1 MVAAATVEMLL
12 IRGSRQKQFLS
23 FAAVGEYFTTQ
34 SHPCLNPHNMLSNIW
49 NDLIHAG
56 RSLAKARAF
65 TFVCVVSLGIG
76 MAPVIAIPYFSR
88 VLTIQ
93 PPGVKTEGLVEI
105 LTTRV
110 GPRAATDIWSY
121 PDYADLRD
129 ANTGIALV
137 GWTYGQSEVTKDSVR
152 AMFVSTNYFQTIGLT
167 LTRGPGF
174 SATAAPAVILG
185 YRYWQNH
192 FASDPDIIGKT
203 LMLDAVPHVVAG
215 IAPERFDGHVSGNGE
230 VAVFLPLE
238 RHPRFRTAGADRS
251 QEWVLIHGRLMPGVS
266 VAQASAAVSAVTSS
280 LAKQYPG
287 TNENKSGIAALYDAF
302 GNLVKSRLAV
312 IQALGLTLTGMVL
325 LVVCLNISGM
335 VQVRSAMRERELSI
349 RQAIGATRR
358 QLIQYMLSE
367 AIIVAGLGGI
377 LASLV
382 LFNLLSLRSLLTDT
396 PLPPQMQEALRMNLP
411 TIGFAVGLCFLT
423 SLVFGLLP
431 AVRFSRPVI
440 LSALKDDVGVGG
452 RRVGRVQRV
461 TAAVQVAIAVPLIVM
476 SGISLDRVRSTATAD
491 LGFAA
496 DLLYAVPLKVD
507 ADKVPNAD
515 SRIRGVRDDLAKA
528 SGIAGA
534 TLADSLPLAFR
545 AETVRTALQPDAN
558 AAPKFIRVHV
568 TRVDDDYLNTMGIPL
583 LRGRG
588 FAADDRAGAELVTII
603 SKTLDEQLFPNADA
617 GHEIGKRLIF
627 GNDGKTPQTLTIVGV
642 SGDFPTSQMSTP
654 REQLLL
660 PLAQQPS
667 QELFLIARRRPGE
680 PPQKMNATLENAA
693 RDFDPDN
700 RGFGTAEDGTPA
712 YPKLVTGVWLRKHS
726 MDDFLTQSAVAAG
739 AGSIILTLS
748 ALGIYGVIGLMVAT
762 RTRELAVRS
771 ALGASRRRV
780 LGMVLVD
787 VVKLVLPGVVVGV
800 ILTAAFIRLN
810 GENMGIPLSNVEY
823 LSYVVGAA
831 VAVLVAVVAS
841 LAPARRAA
849 SVQPMVAMRSQ

>member
-1 MVAAATVEMLL
+1 MFK
-12 IRGSRQKQFLS
+12 SQ
-23 FAAVGEYFTTQ
+23 
-34 SHPCLNPHNMLSNIW
+34 NMWSNIW
-49 NDLIHAG
+49 NDLIHAT

-76 MAPVIAIPYFSR
+76 MAPVIFIPYISR
-88 VLTIQ
+88 ALTIQ
-93 PPGVKTEGLVEI
+93 PPGLKTDGLVEI

-110 GPRAATDIWSY
+110 GSREATDSWSY

-129 ANTGIALV
+129 ANSGIALV
-137 GWTYGQSEVTKDSVR
+137 GWAYGQSEVKRDSVR
-152 AMFVSTNYFQTIGLT
+152 AMFVSTNYFQTIGVT
-167 LTRGPGF
+167 LFRGPGF
-174 SATAAPAVILG
+174 SATAERKRDGAQPQVNEPAVILG
-185 YRYWQNH
+185 YRYWQNY

-203 LMLDAVPHVVAG
+203 LALDDVPHVVTG
-215 IAPERFDGHVSGNGE
+215 IAPAQFDGHTTGNGE
-230 VAVFLPLE
+230 MAVFLPLE
-238 RHPRFRTAGADRS
+238 RHPRFRADGADRS
-251 QEWVLIHGRLMPGVS
+251 KEWMFIHGRLMPGVT
-266 VAQASAAVSAVTSS
+266 VAQASAAISAVTSS
-280 LAKQYPG
+280 LSKQYPS
-287 TNENKSGIAALYDAF
+287 TNENKSGIAAPYDAF

-367 AIIVAGLGGI
+367 AIIMAGLGGI

-382 LFNLLSLRSLLTDT
+382 LFNLLPLRSLLTDS
-396 PLPPQMQEALRMNLP
+396 PLPPQMQEALRLNLP
-411 TIGFAVGLCFLT
+411 TIGFAVGLCLLT

-461 TAAVQVAIAVPLIVM
+461 TAALQVAIAVPLIVM
-476 SGISLDRVRSTATAD
+476 SGIQLDRVRATATAD
-491 LGFAA
+491 FGFAA
-496 DLLYAVPLKVD
+496 ELLYAAPLKVD
-507 ADKVPNAD
+507 GAKITNAD
-515 SRIRGVRDDLAKA
+515 FRIRSVRDNLAKSDGVAAA
-528 SGIAGA
+528 S
-534 TLADSLPLAFR
+534 LADGLPLDNRDRGA
-545 AETVRTALQPDAN
+545 RTALQPEVN
-558 AAPKFIRVHV
+558 EAAKFVHGQV
-568 TRVDDDYLNTMGIPL
+568 TRVDNDYLNTMGIPL

-588 FAADDRAGAELVTII
+588 FAADDRAGTELVTII
-603 SKTLDEQLFPNADA
+603 SKALAEKLFPNAEA
-617 GHEIGKRLIF
+617 GQAIGKRLIL
-627 GNDGKTPQTLTIVGV
+627 GNDEKAAQTLTVVGV
-642 SGDFPTSQMSTP
+642 SGDFPTANMSSA

-667 QELFLIARRRPGE
+667 QELFLIARSRPGE
-680 PPQKMNATLENAA
+680 PPQKMIATLENAE
-693 RDFDPDN
+693 REFDPEN
-700 RGFGTAEDGTPA
+700 RGFGYGDDGAA
-712 YPKLVTGVWLRKHS
+712 YPTVVTGVWLRKSS
-726 MDDFLTQSAVAAG
+726 MDGFLRASAVAAG
-739 AGSIILTLS
+739 AGGVILTLS
-748 ALGIYGVIGLMVAT
+748 SLGIYGVVGLMVAT
-762 RTRELAVRS
+762 RTRELAVRI

-780 LGMVLVD
+780 IALVLLD
-787 VVKLVLPGVVVGV
+787 VVKLVLPGVVVGL

-810 GENMGIPLSNVEY
+810 GEEKMGIPLSNVEY

-831 VAVLVAVVAS
+831 VAVLVAVAAS